1 MKRNSLLRILSLVLS
16 FLLPLL
22 SQAQAPEMADEM
34 RSNGKIYIVLACV
47 LLVLGGMLTFLLIL
61 ESRLSKLEKEEK
73 K

>member
-47 LLVLGGMLTFLLIL
+47 LLVLGGMLAFLLIL

>member
-16 FLLPLL
+16 FFLPLL
-22 SQAQAPEMADEM
+22 TQAQAPEMADDM

-47 LLVLGGMLTFLLIL
+47 LLVLGGMLAFLLIL
-61 ESRLSKLEKEEK
+61 EGRLSKLEKEEK

>member
-61 ESRLSKLEKEEK
+61 ESRLSKLEKGEK